1 MSTTS
6 LVITVLEY
14 LRTHPGSF
22 KVGPRLYRNEV
33 TLLIDTNHLFPGGKT
48 LFPQGRL
55 HADRLS
61 RSELLVHDDLI
72 TWLSRLIFQGNVPM
86 TPHEIWFTGSHIADS
101 QQWILQISFE

>member
-6 LVITVLEY
+6 QVITVLQH

-22 KVGPRLYRNEV
+22 TIGPRLYRNEV
-33 TLLIDTNHLFPGGKT
+33 TLLISTNLLFPGGAT

-55 HADRLS
+55 HAVRMN
-61 RSELLVHDDLI
+61 RAEFFVHDDLI
-72 TWLSRLIFQGNVPM
+72 TWLSRLIFKDSMPK

-101 QQWILQISFE
+101 NRWILQISFE